1 MRVGIGYDIHRLA
14 QGRKLVLGGVE
25 LEHGRGLLGHS
36 DADVLIHAIC
46 DAILGACALGDIGTH
61 FPDDDPRFKDADSTE
76 LLGEVSRMIREEGWE
91 IGNIDCTVMA
101 EEPRIAP
108 HIKRMRQRLAD
119 TLSTDISRVSVK
131 ATRGEGVGP
140 VGRREAIAALAIAA
154 LEETSLNELVS
165 SMS

>member
-14 QGRKLVLGGVE
+14 QGRKLVLGGVT

-46 DAILGACALGDIGTH
+46 DAILGACALGDIGSH
-61 FPDDDPRFKDADSTE
+61 FPDDDPRYSGADSTE
-76 LLGEVSRMIREEGWE
+76 LLGEVCRMMREAGCE

-131 ATRGEGVGP
+131 ATRGEGIGP
-140 VGRREAIAALAIAA
+140 VGKNEAIAAIAIVA
-154 LEETSLNELVS
+154 LEEITTE
-165 SMS
+165 